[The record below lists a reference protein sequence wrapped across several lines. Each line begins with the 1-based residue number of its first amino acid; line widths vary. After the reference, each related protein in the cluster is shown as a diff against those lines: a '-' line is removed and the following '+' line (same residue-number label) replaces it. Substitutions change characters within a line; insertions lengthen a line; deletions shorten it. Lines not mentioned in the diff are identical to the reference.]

1 MERVEGTTL
10 AGVGE
15 GFGLKYCLGA
25 LSLTT
30 GVTYIET
37 QLIQQ
42 QHGEGGGDYAGCGGR
57 GLRLEVLPGSLE
69 LNQRGHLHRD
79 AINMYNSSME
89 RAERTMLAVER
100 ASA

>member
-10 AGVGE
+10 AVVGE

-30 GVTYIET
+30 GVTPLHRDMINT
-37 QLIQQ
+37 I
-42 QHGEGGGDYAGCGGR
+42 AAWR
-57 GLRLEVLPGSLE
+57 GLRGPSWLWW
-69 LNQRGHLHRD
+69 
-79 AINMYNSSME
+79 
-89 RAERTMLAVER
+89 ER

>member
-1 MERVEGTTL
+1 MERVEGTIMV
-10 AGVGE
+10 VGE

-30 GVTYIET
+30 GVTDKET
-37 QLIQQ
+37 QLIQK

-57 GLRLEVLPGSLE
+57 GLRLEVLPGGLE
-69 LNQRGHLHRD
+69 LNHMGHLHRD
-79 AINMYNSSME
+79 TINTIAASRGLRGPSW
-89 RAERTMLAVER
+89 LWWER